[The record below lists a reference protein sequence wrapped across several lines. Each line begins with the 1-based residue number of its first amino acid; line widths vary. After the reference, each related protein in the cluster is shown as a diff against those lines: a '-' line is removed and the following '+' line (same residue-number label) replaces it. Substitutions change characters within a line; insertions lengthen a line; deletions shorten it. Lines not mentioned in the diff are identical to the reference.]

1 MDNIVLEAL
10 KKLLPETDVNEVY
23 ESVKT
28 VLEEKNKELENEFDT
43 KLQEAYGELSKQLEE
58 TENKAKE
65 GYNQA
70 YAIIGE
76 LRNRLDLQREE
87 YEKEMHEGFEQAYQ
101 QIKLE
106 EEKNKTIEIDMYEQ
120 YDSKLE
126 EMKEYMVD
134 KLDEFFKEQVSQIY
148 QQARRDILNDPRL
161 AEHKVA
167 LDKIVDITANYLSDH
182 EVAGVTSEKLS
193 EAAKEVENMK
203 GQLKILEARN
213 IRLSTDN
220 TKLNEV
226 FRQIKE
232 ENSRLNE
239 TVKETKK
246 VVLENKNTAVVNEQK
261 ERIKKAANVTGNG
274 SSNAV
279 ANDAGVILE
288 SNEQSQ
294 LSDELLALAGL
305 KKGRK

>member
-43 KLQEAYGELSKQLEE
+43 KLQEAYAELSKQLEE

-65 GYNQA
+65 GYSQA
-70 YAIIGE
+70 YAIIAE

-193 EAAKEVENMK
+193 EAAKEIENMK

-232 ENSRLNE
+232 ENSKLNE
-239 TVKETKK
+239 AVKETKK
-246 VVLENKNTAVVNEQK
+246 VILENKNTAVVNEQK

-274 SSNAV
+274 SSNA
-279 ANDAGVILE
+279 AATDGGIILE
-288 SNEQSQ
+288 NNEHSQ

>member
-43 KLQEAYGELSKQLEE
+43 KLQEAYAELSKQLEE

-70 YAIIGE
+70 YAIIAE

-193 EAAKEVENMK
+193 EAAKEIENMK

-232 ENSRLNE
+232 ENSKLNE
-239 TVKETKK
+239 AVKETKK
-246 VVLENKNTAVVNEQK
+246 VILENKNTAVVNEQK

-274 SSNAV
+274 SSNA
-279 ANDAGVILE
+279 AATDGGIILE
-288 SNEQSQ
+288 NNEHSQ

>member
-10 KKLLPETDVNEVY
+10 KKLLPETDVNDVY

-28 VLEEKNKELENEFDT
+28 VLEEKNKELENEFDN
-43 KLQEAYGELSKQLEE
+43 KLQEAYSELSKQLTE
-58 TENKAKE
+58 TEEKAKE

-70 YAIIGE
+70 YAIIAE

-193 EAAKEVENMK
+193 EAAKEIENMK

-261 ERIKKAANVTGNG
+261 ERIKKVANVTGNG
-274 SSNAV
+274 SSNAT

-288 SNEQSQ
+288 NNEQGEFS
-294 LSDELLALAGL
+294 SELLALAGL